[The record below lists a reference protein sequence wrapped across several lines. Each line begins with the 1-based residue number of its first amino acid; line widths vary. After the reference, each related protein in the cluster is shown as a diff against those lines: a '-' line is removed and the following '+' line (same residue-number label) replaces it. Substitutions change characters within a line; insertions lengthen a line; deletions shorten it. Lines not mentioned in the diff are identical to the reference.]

1 VRIRT
6 NEKQEGW
13 PTVLAV
19 KEISLDLSARRPGEA
34 LLFASVWLLLVGA
47 GLLAQRRGLL
57 VGLIDSG
64 RHDGNHDDPD
74 AMENR

>member
-1 VRIRT
+1 MRIRT
-6 NEKQEGW
+6 NDEQEGW

-19 KEISLDLSARRPGEA
+19 KEISLDISARRPGEA
-34 LLFASVWLLLVGA
+34 VLFACVWLLLLGA
-47 GLLAQRRGLL
+47 GLLAQRRGHL

-64 RHDGNHDDPD
+64 RHDHNHDDPD